1 MIIERGIDWHQSN
14 LSVPTLQYARIW
26 IKRPRRTRM
35 RIPEVM
41 NIPPSGT
48 ASPTVG
54 DIVFLKHSFSPL
66 LGWEF

>member
-1 MIIERGIDWHQSN
+1 M
-14 LSVPTLQYARIW
+14 QYDRIW
-26 IKRPRRTRM
+26 IKRARRTRM
-35 RIPEVM
+35 RIPEVT

-54 DIVFLKHSFSPL
+54 DIVFLKYLFFPL